1 MDDLLKRQ
9 KDMYQGLWFGTIV
22 LAILLILFWTV
33 PELKADSSKIKYT
46 IAIVVVIPLAWIWFY
61 RQKKIDEGK
70 IKQKENIGEKAYKG
84 VNIIHGVDF
93 KFRAIKYGIV
103 MLMFLAGGVWILI
116 KEPDYWWIGLM
127 LIVIAIFLPIA
138 IKTFWKV
145 GDQKLKGRYY

>member
-1 MDDLLKRQ
+1 MDDLMKRQ
-9 KDMYQGLWFGTIV
+9 KDMYQGLWFGTII
-22 LAILLILFWTV
+22 LIILLILFWTV

-46 IAIVVVIPLAWIWFY
+46 IAIVVILPLAWIWFY

-70 IKQKENIGEKAYKG
+70 IKQKENLGEKAYKG

-93 KFRAIKYGIV
+93 KFRAVNYVIV
-103 MLMFLAGGVWILI
+103 MLVFLFGGVWILI
-116 KEPDYWWIGLM
+116 KQPEYWWIALM
-127 LIVIAIFLPIA
+127 LIVIAILLPIA